1 MNSRS
6 ESYKTPIHHMHFCP
20 SMFQHLQPRPAQ
32 TTDAGAPRCVVS
44 QVSWPR
50 EIAWQPTELRWPQ
63 GQMDMDL
70 FVGKR
75 DFVPPRQKGA
85 FVVSGWLLDRN
96 VFFSVTTKLLH
107 LQEGQVSKPKKT
119 KMCLML
125 NYRNFQNV
133 QSISTCNVHSVPWWE
148 VSDLAVVLATCPP
161 RRSTKNSAGRG
172 EVLVVVSWETPLFR
186 SGALKK
192 HEKGWIHYSSPNLMI
207 GGFQS
212 CWGFQGGVTRLRSGE
227 RIFPVLIAGLLGKA
241 AIFGKG
247 LT

>member
-96 VFFSVTTKLLH
+96 VFFLWQRSCCTF
-107 LQEGQVSKPKKT
+107 KKD
-119 KMCLML
+119 K
-125 NYRNFQNV
+125 FQN
-133 QSISTCNVHSVPWWE
+133 
-148 VSDLAVVLATCPP
+148 
-161 RRSTKNSAGRG
+161 R
-172 EVLVVVSWETPLFR
+172 
-186 SGALKK
+186 KK
-192 HEKGWIHYSSPNLMI
+192 
-207 GGFQS
+207 QRCVS
-212 CWGFQGGVTRLRSGE
+212 CWIIETSKTSKAFQRAMCTAYLD
-227 RIFPVLIAGLLGKA
+227 GK
-241 AIFGKG
+241 F
-247 LT
+247 LTWL